1 MQIYN
6 FSCYICIILVFRG
19 LSNTFMA
26 LNEGDN
32 SHFGP
37 WAVNPLL
44 GPFRGRHPSTV
55 QCHWCEPYSFY
66 NILGVQY
73 FAAQGQWI
81 NVLSGLEGRY
91 NNSSSGENCGQTQ
104 TQKLSS
110 TWKKLVSALALRFSC
125 KQLLMLA
132 GEENIRPCTGHL
144 ILEYTIL
151 ALHCPAPE
159 ILNE

>member
-1 MQIYN
+1 M
-6 FSCYICIILVFRG
+6 FKCPPEV
-19 LSNTFMA
+19 TF
-26 LNEGDN
+26 LK
-32 SHFGP
+32 
-37 WAVNPLL
+37 LL
-44 GPFRGRHPSTV
+44 GPSIWEQWTTSPQMVLGQSQKSPYFAHKFINHRAMPLVWTV
-55 QCHWCEPYSFY
+55 QFLQYSWCTIFCCPGAVDKC
-66 NILGVQY
+66 IV
-73 FAAQGQWI
+73 WTR
-81 NVLSGLEGRY
+81 GRY